1 MDLRWTVVRQ
11 GRRTTAPTVSWILR
25 VSLAVLAVAETVT
38 GRRRL
43 AVSSL
48 RVGRY
53 IALDQSF
60 TLLSRSST
68 FISAGVGGRDRRT
81 RSTQGSPGTVR
92 DD

>member
-1 MDLRWTVVRQ
+1 M
-11 GRRTTAPTVSWILR
+11 SWILR

-38 GRRRL
+38 GIRRRL

-53 IALDQSF
+53 IALDQSL

-81 RSTQGSPGTVR
+81 RCTQGSPGTVR